1 MNNRLYSYLYFYLKN
16 IFTLKKSSAFAN
28 LLIEKPG
35 NLFAIAKMWKKNPPE
50 ERNFKKRT
58 ASLLKNSL

>member
-28 LLIEKPG
+28 LLIGKPG
-35 NLFAIAKMWKKNPPE
+35 NLFAIAKM
-50 ERNFKKRT
+50 
-58 ASLLKNSL
+58 